1 MLECQLKNLKK
12 MKKDKIAKGLRILI
26 FSLIPIFF
34 GPLMIHLGQI
44 KGNHLIII
52 LGVFVCVIAIAMIF
66 ISLFGIINELF
77 KK

>member
-1 MLECQLKNLKK
+1 MLECQLKNLEK
-12 MKKDKIAKGLRILI
+12 MKKDKIVRGVRILI
-26 FSLIPIFF
+26 SSLIPIFF

-44 KGNHLIII
+44 KDNHLIII
-52 LGVFVCVIAIAMIF
+52 LGVFICVTAIVMIF

>member
-12 MKKDKIAKGLRILI
+12 MKKNKVVKAIRILI
-26 FSLIPIFF
+26 SSLIPIFF

-44 KGNHLIII
+44 KDNHLIII
-52 LGVFVCVIAIAMIF
+52 LGVFICVIAIVMIF

>member
-12 MKKDKIAKGLRILI
+12 MKKDKIVKAIRILI
-26 FSLIPIFF
+26 SSLIPIFF

-44 KGNHLIII
+44 KDNYLLII
-52 LGVFVCVIAIAMIF
+52 LGGFICLIAIAMIF

>member
-12 MKKDKIAKGLRILI
+12 MRKNKIIKGIRILI
-26 FSLIPIFF
+26 SSLVPIFF

-44 KGNHLIII
+44 KDNHLIII
-52 LGVFVCVIAIAMIF
+52 LGVLICVIAIAMIF

>member
-12 MKKDKIAKGLRILI
+12 MKKDKIVRGVRILI
-26 FSLIPIFF
+26 SSLIPIFF
-34 GPLMIHLGQI
+34 GPLMSHLGQI
-44 KGNHLIII
+44 KDNHLIII

>member
-1 MLECQLKNLKK
+1 MLEYQLKNLEK
-12 MKKDKIAKGLRILI
+12 MKKDKIVRGLRILI
-26 FSLIPIFF
+26 SSLIPIFF

-44 KGNHLIII
+44 KDNHLIII
-52 LGVFVCVIAIAMIF
+52 LGVFICVIAILMIF